1 MATEKQQVD
10 TDFNVMN
17 GVKLALVVILG
28 VYAIKYFSKSK

>member
-1 MATEKQQVD
+1 MATETQQVN

-17 GVKLALVVILG
+17 GVKLALVLIIG

>member
-1 MATEKQQVD
+1 MDKETQQVN

-17 GVKLALVVILG
+17 GIKLALVLIIG